1 MLFNTLIDKG
11 VSVSETLHADK
22 QAIGDEMI
30 SGTHSRDGVGL
41 LRLFD
46 LIYSDES
53 VCTTHEQE
61 EVSRSYLTDVL
72 EAFVLRRFFRIK
84 RNGLSFVEASEPLH
98 PDKVTVEVESSL
110 HLLARD
116 VSRDEWFTGLGK

>member
-53 VCTTHEQE
+53 VCTAHEQE

-72 EAFVLRRFFRIK
+72 EALVLRRFFSDKAK
-84 RNGLSFVEASEPLH
+84 RTVFCRSIGASTPRQSHGRSRELPPSLGERCLS
-98 PDKVTVEVESSL
+98 
-110 HLLARD
+110 
-116 VSRDEWFTGLGK
+116 